1 MLKELKELSETMVP
15 ETLEGKGA
23 LVMKLKQNIINK
35 LNELLFSNTS
45 NRDGGEQLRKLFQRF
60 QSKLVEVDPILGRQ
74 DGEIKKLQE
83 RLIGVEATL
92 GDSTENNQ
100 LLQILLYEDF
110 NPARLQGR
118 KTFSGVKSMVN

>member
-23 LVMKLKQNIINK
+23 LVIKLKQNIINK

-45 NRDGGEQLRKLFQRF
+45 NRDGGEQVRKLFQRF
-60 QSKLVEVDPILGRQ
+60 QSKLLEVDPILGRQ

>member
-1 MLKELKELSETMVP
+1 
-15 ETLEGKGA
+15 
-23 LVMKLKQNIINK
+23 MKLKQNIINK

>member
-1 MLKELKELSETMVP
+1 MVP

-45 NRDGGEQLRKLFQRF
+45 NRDGGEQVRKLFQRF
-60 QSKLVEVDPILGRQ
+60 QSKLLEVDPILGRQ

-118 KTFSGVKSMVN
+118 KTFSGVKSMVNWQVTFSL

>member
-1 MLKELKELSETMVP
+1 MQKELKELSETMVP

-45 NRDGGEQLRKLFQRF
+45 NRDGGEQVRKLFQRF
-60 QSKLVEVDPILGRQ
+60 QSKLLEVDPILGRQ